1 MRADLCVGVGRTQLL
16 GSLLKGRGPCSWDPG
31 RPDLGLHTLPAEM
44 NQGSLG
50 KGLILGPGH
59 GQHGVSLGHLVT
71 PGSKEVLNKKV
82 ACHKDSAA
90 SLTGLP
96 LAEAW
101 MV

>member
-1 MRADLCVGVGRTQLL
+1 MVHAAPGLSAESQRTL
-16 GSLLKGRGPCSWDPG
+16 GLGPG
-31 RPDLGLHTLPAEM
+31 RPDLGLHPLPAER

-50 KGLILGPGH
+50 KGLILGPEH
-59 GQHGVSLGHLVT
+59 GQHRMSLEHLVI

-82 ACHKDSAA
+82 PCHKDSAA

-96 LAEAW
+96 PAEAW